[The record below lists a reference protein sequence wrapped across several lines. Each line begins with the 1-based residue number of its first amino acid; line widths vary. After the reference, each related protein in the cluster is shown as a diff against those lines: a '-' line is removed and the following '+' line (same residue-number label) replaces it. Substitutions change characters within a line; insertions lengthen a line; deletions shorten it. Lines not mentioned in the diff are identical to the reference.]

1 MLDRVVGL
9 LAVVPFTLGFAAAP
23 AAPVGNEV
31 FRFQDP
37 EIIEASGLVTQDG
50 LFLTTNDS
58 GDTGRVFVVAPDEG
72 GTIGVTRWADEPTDV
87 EALAPAGS
95 SQVWVGDIGDNGAT
109 RDAVQVAKVQVGRG
123 ERTVEPTTYDLVY
136 PGGPR
141 DAETLLVDP
150 RSGRLLVVSKA
161 VFGGSFYLAPET
173 LSETAPNT
181 VRAIGDA
188 LPIATDGAFF
198 TDGKH
203 VIVRNYTSAAV
214 YTYPGLDEIATFRLP
229 AQQQGESIAV
239 DDLDHVFVTS
249 EGVNQAVLKVT
260 LPAAVR
266 RAITPASPSP
276 APSSDASLSDGESDT
291 EVSTGTRDRWPWWL
305 GGIGG
310 VAIVLVLLRAL
321 RPR

>member
-9 LAVVPFTLGFAAAP
+9 LAVVPFTLGLAAAP
-23 AAPVGNEV
+23 AAPAGDVV

-37 EIIEASGLVTQDG
+37 EIVEASGLVAQDG

-58 GDTGRVFVVAPDEG
+58 GDTGRVFVVAPQEG
-72 GTIGVTRWADEPTDV
+72 ITVGVTRWADEPTDV

-95 SQVWVGDIGDNGAT
+95 SQVWVGDIGDNAAT
-109 RDAVQVAKVQVGRG
+109 RDNVQVAKIQVGRG

-136 PGGPR
+136 PGGAR
-141 DAETLLVDP
+141 DAETLLVNP
-150 RSGRLLVVSKA
+150 RNGRLLVVSKA
-161 VFGGSFYLAPET
+161 IFGGSFYLAPKT
-173 LSETAPNT
+173 LSATAPNT
-181 VRAIGDA
+181 LRGVGNA

-203 VIVRNYTSAAV
+203 VIIRNYTTAAV
-214 YTYPGLDEIATFRLP
+214 YTYPRLEEIATFRLP

-239 DDLDHVFVTS
+239 DDLNHVFVTS
-249 EGVNQAVLKVT
+249 EGAQQAVLRVK
-260 LPAAVR
+260 LPASVR
-266 RAITPASPSP
+266 RAVAPVSTSP
-276 APSSDASLSDGESDT
+276 APTSDAASSAGEPAAEPSTDT
-291 EVSTGTRDRWPWWL
+291 GDRWPWWL

-310 VAIVLVLLRAL
+310 VAIVVVLVRAL